1 MHFFQTNSS
10 IYTLCSH
17 ATSLQPLCSFLGSF
31 CFQKCILELFS
42 QPLCNS
48 CRIFA
53 SELVKFLR
61 LTRSKRVN
69 LHCLLLCGLL
79 GASFLQPPCS
89 FLDTFGF
96 KTCVLELCSH
106 PPCNFLKIFCF
117 RKLFTF
123 EVDAPLSCF
132 SKAAWTPPHW
142 PPWCRCVVGKPPAFV
157 SLPLVA
163 GAGSLR
169 ASCVVVARPLP
180 FVLLRLAQ
188 HGGTVSS
195 SVACGMCR

>member
-1 MHFFQTNSS
+1 MLLSRSFFMHFCQRNNS

-17 ATSLQPLCSFLGSF
+17 ATSLQPLCSFLGNF

-53 SELVKFLR
+53 SELVQFLR

-79 GASFLQPPCS
+79 GASFLQPPWS

-96 KTCVLELCSH
+96 KTCILELCSQ
-106 PPCNFLKIFCF
+106 PPSSFFKNFASESCSL
-117 RKLFTF
+117 F
-123 EVDAPLSCF
+123 EVDA
-132 SKAAWTPPHW
+132 
-142 PPWCRCVVGKPPAFV
+142 
-157 SLPLVA
+157 
-163 GAGSLR
+163 LR
-169 ASCVVVARPLP
+169 ARQPALFAPMQP
-180 FVLLRLAQ
+180 K
-188 HGGTVSS
+188 G
-195 SVACGMCR
+195 